1 MGSVDKNSIL
11 VVDDQAGIRI
21 LLEELFTDEGYEVKL
36 AGNGNEALAKISE
49 DNPDLI
55 LMDMKMP
62 ELNGLETLT
71 ELNKI
76 GKANI
81 VIMMTAYGELELIS
95 KAKELGSYDCIHK
108 PFNITELCEMVA
120 TYFRKKKGAVK

>member
-21 LLEELFTDEGYEVKL
+21 LLEELFTDEGYDVKL
-36 AGNGNEALAKISE
+36 AGNGNEALAKVSE
-49 DNPDLI
+49 GAPDLI

-62 ELNGLETLT
+62 ELNGIETLT
-71 ELNKI
+71 ELNKL
-76 GKANI
+76 GKSNI

-108 PFNITELCEMVA
+108 PFNITELCEIVA
-120 TYFRKKKGAVK
+120 NYFKMKKNCLS